1 MPIKS
6 VKLIPGVNVEKT
18 PTLNEAGISQS
29 AFGRFRDGLFQKIG
43 GWAQYFFYNAGI
55 PRALHAW
62 QDLNSLGHLAVG
74 TTSSFGVITSGAV
87 NVLTPQQLTTNPAVN
102 FSTVSGTKLVT
113 VIDASLTG
121 VTTIY
126 DGVYFNT
133 PISVGGLILSGF
145 YSIVV
150 PIASATSYT
159 ITASKN
165 ATATV
170 NNAGAVP
177 TFTTVSGSAV
187 VTVNLTAHGLV
198 NNDTINFPISTTA
211 NGVVIVG
218 SYVATVASDAN
229 TFTITGSAQATANG
243 TVSMNGAAA
252 QLLYTITAG
261 PAAAGAAYG
270 TGVTAP
276 VTFVNGSSNIR
287 SSSATLP
294 ITVGTPCSFTFSL
307 FVTFTNGS
315 ANITNTDPLIPL
327 PTTTNAPVTF
337 LTTSGLPTNFAINT
351 TYYILAGATTS
362 LINVSASPSGAA
374 VVAGSAGSGDSIMSY
389 ITTTGALPTNFAP
402 LTKSVTFT
410 NSSANISGSGLP
422 TTAGALVTF
431 TGAVPIGFDVGNTYY
446 ILSGGSSSTI
456 TVSASVGGTA
466 IVARSAGGSGT
477 MAYNNTFFTLPAGAS
492 SVTFTNSSANITGVV
507 SDLPTTVN
515 TPVTFTGSV
524 PTGFTVGTTYYILTG
539 ASSSTITV
547 SLTVGGAAVVAG
559 GAGSGVMAYSSTS
572 SVATLSNANGGAAV
586 VAGSAGSGTH
596 TLNIGFGSGTYGFGI
611 TPGTQT
617 GTPISA
623 TNWTI
628 DNWGQDVVACPA
640 GGGIYYWNPTGGFT
654 TLVNILTAPV
664 FNEGIFVSMPQQ
676 ILVAYGS
683 TVAQNIGVQQDPLLV
698 AWSDIGDFEAWTPLT
713 TNQAGSY
720 RIPTGSKIVG
730 GIQGPQNGLIW
741 TDLDMWS
748 MNYLG
753 YPLVFGFTKVG
764 ANCGLA
770 GKHAACQLGGNV
782 YWMGQSNFF
791 MFGGSGVQVIPCPI
805 WDYVFQNV
813 DTANIY
819 KTVACA
825 NTSFNEVWWF
835 FPASAGSGE
844 PNRYVKYNTLER
856 TWDYGVLS
864 RTAWIDQSVLGPP
877 IAASPDSYIWQ
888 HETTEDA
895 AGTAIVSSM
904 QTGYFV
910 VNEAHEKTFIDL
922 IWPDFK
928 YGLYGGSQGASIQVT
943 VYGADYPTDTP
954 TAFGPFTM
962 NSTTQYINLRMRA
975 RLVAMKFESSDLGSF
990 WRIGNVRVR
999 YAQDGKV

>member
-43 GWAQYFFYNAGI
+43 GWAQYLFYNAGI

-62 QDLNSLGHLAVG
+62 QDLNSVGHLAVG

-102 FSTVSGTKLVT
+102 FSTSTSQPNPKLVT

-133 PISVGGLILSGF
+133 PVSVGGLILSGF
-145 YSIVV
+145 YSIIA
-150 PIASATSYT
+150 PIVSTTSYT

-170 NNAGAVP
+170 NNGGAVP
-177 TFTTVSGSAV
+177 TFKTTSGSAV
-187 VTVNLTAHGLV
+187 VEVGLIAHGLA
-198 NNDTINFPISTTA
+198 NNDTINFPIATTA
-211 NGVVIVG
+211 NGITIVG
-218 SYVATVASDAN
+218 SYVATVASDADK
-229 TFTITGSAQATANG
+229 FTITGNAQATASS

-261 PAAAGAAYG
+261 PAAAGAGYG
-270 TGVTAP
+270 TGTTYP
-276 VTFVNGSSNIR
+276 VTFTN
-287 SSSATLP
+287 SSANVGGTGLP
-294 ITVGTPCSFTFSL
+294 TSAGIPCSFT
-307 FVTFTNGS
+307 
-315 ANITNTDPLIPL
+315 
-327 PTTTNAPVTF
+327 
-337 LTTSGLPTNFAINT
+337 
-351 TYYILAGATTS
+351 
-362 LINVSASPSGAA
+362 
-374 VVAGSAGSGDSIMSY
+374 
-389 ITTTGALPTNFAP
+389 TTGTLPTNFAP
-402 LTKSVTFT
+402 LTTSVTFT
-410 NSSANISGSGLP
+410 NSSANISGSSLP

-431 TGAVPIGFDVGNTYY
+431 TGALPIGFDVGNTYY

-456 TVSASVGGTA
+456 TVAASVGGAA
-466 IVARSAGGSGT
+466 IVAGSAGGSGT
-477 MAYNNTFFTLPAGAS
+477 MAYNNTFFTLGGTS
-492 SVTFTNSSANITGVV
+492 SI
-507 SDLPTTVN
+507 
-515 TPVTFTGSV
+515 
-524 PTGFTVGTTYYILTG
+524 
-539 ASSSTITV
+539 ITV
-547 SLTVGGAAVVAG
+547 SAA
-559 GAGSGVMAYSSTS
+559 S
-572 SVATLSNANGGAAV
+572 GGAAV

-640 GGGIYYWNPTGGFT
+640 GGGIYYWNPTGGFS

-683 TVAQNIGVQQDPLLV
+683 TVAENIGVQQDPLLV
-698 AWSDIGDFEAWTPLT
+698 AWSDIGDFAAWTPLT

-770 GKHAACQLGGNV
+770 GKHAACQLSGNV

-844 PNRYVKYNTLER
+844 PNRYVKYNTLEK

-895 AGTAIVSSM
+895 AGAPLVSSM

-954 TAFGPFTM
+954 TEFGPFTM

>member
-62 QDLNSLGHLAVG
+62 QDLNSVGHLAVG

-102 FSTVSGTKLVT
+102 FSTVSGTSSVT

-133 PISVGGLILSGF
+133 PVSIGGIVLSGF
-145 YSIVV
+145 YSIIA
-150 PIASATSYT
+150 PIVSATSYT

-170 NNAGAVP
+170 NNGGAVP
-177 TFTTVSGSAV
+177 TFTTVSGSASV
-187 VTVNLTAHGLV
+187 MVNLTAHGLV

-211 NGVVIVG
+211 NGVIIVG
-218 SYVATVASDAN
+218 SYVATVASDPDK
-229 TFTITGSAQATANG
+229 FTISGNTQATSSG
-243 TVSMNGAAA
+243 TVSMNSAAA
-252 QLLYTITAG
+252 QLLYTITLG
-261 PAAAGAAYG
+261 PAAAGAAFG
-270 TGVTAP
+270 TGTTYP
-276 VTFVNGSSNIR
+276 VTFTN
-287 SSSATLP
+287 SSANVGGTGLP
-294 ITVGTPCSFTFSL
+294 TSAGIPCSFT
-307 FVTFTNGS
+307 
-315 ANITNTDPLIPL
+315 
-327 PTTTNAPVTF
+327 
-337 LTTSGLPTNFAINT
+337 
-351 TYYILAGATTS
+351 
-362 LINVSASPSGAA
+362 
-374 VVAGSAGSGDSIMSY
+374 
-389 ITTTGALPTNFAP
+389 TTGTLPTNFAP
-402 LTKSVTFT
+402 LTTSVTFT

-422 TTAGALVTF
+422 TTEGALVTF
-431 TGAVPIGFDVGNTYY
+431 TGALPIGFDVGNTYY
-446 ILSGGSSSTI
+446 ILPGGSSSTI
-456 TVSASVGGTA
+456 TVAASVRGTA
-466 IVARSAGGSGT
+466 IVAGSAGGSGT
-477 MAYNNTFFTLPAGAS
+477 MAYNNTFFTLGGTS
-492 SVTFTNSSANITGVV
+492 SI
-507 SDLPTTVN
+507 
-515 TPVTFTGSV
+515 
-524 PTGFTVGTTYYILTG
+524 
-539 ASSSTITV
+539 ITV
-547 SLTVGGAAVVAG
+547 SAA
-559 GAGSGVMAYSSTS
+559 SWRS
-572 SVATLSNANGGAAV
+572 AAV

-640 GGGIYYWNPTGGFT
+640 GGGIYYWNPTGGFS

-770 GKHAACQLGGNV
+770 GKHAACQLSVNV

-895 AGTAIVSSM
+895 AGSAIVSSM

>member
-1 MPIKS
+1 M
-6 VKLIPGVNVEKT
+6 
-18 PTLNEAGISQS
+18 
-29 AFGRFRDGLFQKIG
+29 
-43 GWAQYFFYNAGI
+43 
-55 PRALHAW
+55 
-62 QDLNSLGHLAVG
+62 
-74 TTSSFGVITSGAV
+74 
-87 NVLTPQQLTTNPAVN
+87 
-102 FSTVSGTKLVT
+102 
-113 VIDASLTG
+113 
-121 VTTIY
+121 
-126 DGVYFNT
+126 
-133 PISVGGLILSGF
+133 
-145 YSIVV
+145 
-150 PIASATSYT
+150 
-159 ITASKN
+159 
-165 ATATV
+165 
-170 NNAGAVP
+170 
-177 TFTTVSGSAV
+177 
-187 VTVNLTAHGLV
+187 
-198 NNDTINFPISTTA
+198 
-211 NGVVIVG
+211 
-218 SYVATVASDAN
+218 
-229 TFTITGSAQATANG
+229 
-243 TVSMNGAAA
+243 
-252 QLLYTITAG
+252 
-261 PAAAGAAYG
+261 
-270 TGVTAP
+270 
-276 VTFVNGSSNIR
+276 
-287 SSSATLP
+287 
-294 ITVGTPCSFTFSL
+294 
-307 FVTFTNGS
+307 
-315 ANITNTDPLIPL
+315 
-327 PTTTNAPVTF
+327 PTTE
-337 LTTSGLPTNFAINT
+337 
-351 TYYILAGATTS
+351 
-362 LINVSASPSGAA
+362 
-374 VVAGSAGSGDSIMSY
+374 
-389 ITTTGALPTNFAP
+389 
-402 LTKSVTFT
+402 
-410 NSSANISGSGLP
+410 
-422 TTAGALVTF
+422 GALVTF
-431 TGAVPIGFDVGNTYY
+431 TGALPIGFDVGNTYY
-446 ILSGGSSSTI
+446 ILPGGSSSTI
-456 TVSASVGGTA
+456 TVAASVRGTA
-466 IVARSAGGSGT
+466 IVAGSAGGSGT
-477 MAYNNTFFTLPAGAS
+477 MAYNNTFFTLGGTS
-492 SVTFTNSSANITGVV
+492 SI
-507 SDLPTTVN
+507 
-515 TPVTFTGSV
+515 
-524 PTGFTVGTTYYILTG
+524 
-539 ASSSTITV
+539 ITV
-547 SLTVGGAAVVAG
+547 SAA
-559 GAGSGVMAYSSTS
+559 SWRS
-572 SVATLSNANGGAAV
+572 AAV

-640 GGGIYYWNPTGGFT
+640 GGGIYYWNPTGGFS
-654 TLVNILTAPV
+654 TLVNILTAPA

-770 GKHAACQLGGNV
+770 GKHAACQLSGNV

-895 AGTAIVSSM
+895 AGSAIVSSM

-975 RLVAMKFESSDLGSF
+975 RLVAIKFESSDLGSF

>member
-18 PTLNEAGISQS
+18 PALNEAGISQS

-62 QDLNSLGHLAVG
+62 QDLNSVGHLAVG
-74 TTSSFGVITSGAV
+74 TTSNFGVITSGAV
-87 NVLTPQQLTTNPAVN
+87 NVLTPQQVTTNPAVN

-133 PISVGGLILSGF
+133 PVSVGGLILSGF

-170 NNAGAVP
+170 NNGGAVP
-177 TFTTVSGSAV
+177 TFTTVSGSAS
-187 VTVNLTAHGLV
+187 VTVNLTAHGLA

-229 TFTITGSAQATANG
+229 TFTISGNTQATSSG

-270 TGVTAP
+270 TGTTYP
-276 VTFVNGSSNIR
+276 VTFTN
-287 SSSATLP
+287 SSANVGGTGLP
-294 ITVGTPCSFTFSL
+294 TASGTPCSF
-307 FVTFTNGS
+307 
-315 ANITNTDPLIPL
+315 
-327 PTTTNAPVTF
+327 
-337 LTTSGLPTNFAINT
+337 
-351 TYYILAGATTS
+351 
-362 LINVSASPSGAA
+362 
-374 VVAGSAGSGDSIMSY
+374 
-389 ITTTGALPTNFAP
+389 TTTGALPTNFAP

-466 IVARSAGGSGT
+466 IVAGSAGGSGT
-477 MAYNNTFFTLPAGAS
+477 MAYNNTFFTLGGTS
-492 SVTFTNSSANITGVV
+492 SI
-507 SDLPTTVN
+507 
-515 TPVTFTGSV
+515 
-524 PTGFTVGTTYYILTG
+524 
-539 ASSSTITV
+539 ITV
-547 SLTVGGAAVVAG
+547 SAA
-559 GAGSGVMAYSSTS
+559 S
-572 SVATLSNANGGAAV
+572 GGAAV

-596 TLNIGFGSGTYGFGI
+596 TLNIGFGSGIYGFGI

-654 TLVNILTAPV
+654 TLINILTAPV

-844 PNRYVKYNTLER
+844 PNRYVKYNTLEH

-864 RTAWIDQSVLGPP
+864 RTAWIDQSVLGSP

-895 AGTAIVSSM
+895 AGSPIVSSM

>member
-29 AFGRFRDGLFQKIG
+29 SFGRFRDGLFQKIG

-62 QDLNSLGHLAVG
+62 QDLNSVGHLAVG

-102 FSTVSGTKLVT
+102 FSTSTSQPNPKLVT

-133 PISVGGLILSGF
+133 PVSVGGLILSGF
-145 YSIVV
+145 YSIIA
-150 PIASATSYT
+150 PIVSATSYT
-159 ITASKN
+159 IAAAKN
-165 ATATV
+165 ATSTV
-170 NNAGAVP
+170 NNGGAVP
-177 TFTTVSGSAV
+177 TFKTTSGSAV
-187 VTVNLTAHGLV
+187 VEVGLTAHGLA
-198 NNDTINFPISTTA
+198 NNDTINFPIATTA
-211 NGVVIVG
+211 NGITIVG
-218 SYVATVASDAN
+218 SYVATVASDADK
-229 TFTITGSAQATANG
+229 FTITGNAQATASS

-270 TGVTAP
+270 TGVTYP
-276 VTFVNGSSNIR
+276 VTFTN
-287 SSSATLP
+287 SSANVGGTGLP
-294 ITVGTPCSFTFSL
+294 TSSGTPCSF
-307 FVTFTNGS
+307 
-315 ANITNTDPLIPL
+315 
-327 PTTTNAPVTF
+327 
-337 LTTSGLPTNFAINT
+337 
-351 TYYILAGATTS
+351 
-362 LINVSASPSGAA
+362 
-374 VVAGSAGSGDSIMSY
+374 
-389 ITTTGALPTNFAP
+389 TTTGALPTNFAP
-402 LTKSVTFT
+402 LTNSVTFT

-456 TVSASVGGTA
+456 TVAASVGGTA
-466 IVARSAGGSGT
+466 IVAGSAGGSGT
-477 MAYNNTFFTLPAGAS
+477 MAYNNTFFTLGGTS
-492 SVTFTNSSANITGVV
+492 SI
-507 SDLPTTVN
+507 
-515 TPVTFTGSV
+515 
-524 PTGFTVGTTYYILTG
+524 
-539 ASSSTITV
+539 ITV
-547 SLTVGGAAVVAG
+547 SAA
-559 GAGSGVMAYSSTS
+559 S
-572 SVATLSNANGGAAV
+572 GGAAV

-617 GTPISA
+617 A

-640 GGGIYYWNPTGGFT
+640 GGGIYYWNPTGGFS
-654 TLVNILTAPV
+654 TLVNILTAPA

-770 GKHAACQLGGNV
+770 GKHAACQLSGNV

-895 AGTAIVSSM
+895 AGSAIVSSM

>member
-29 AFGRFRDGLFQKIG
+29 AFGRFRDDLFQKIG

-62 QDLNSLGHLAVG
+62 QDLNSVGHLAVG
-74 TTSSFGVITSGAV
+74 TTSNFGVITSGAV

-102 FSTVSGTKLVT
+102 FSTVSGTSAVT

-133 PISVGGLILSGF
+133 PVSVGGLILSGF
-145 YSIVV
+145 YSIIA
-150 PIASATSYT
+150 PIVSATSYT
-159 ITASKN
+159 ITAAKN
-165 ATATV
+165 ATSTV
-170 NNAGAVP
+170 NNGGAVP
-177 TFTTVSGSAV
+177 TFTTVSGSAS

-218 SYVATVASDAN
+218 SYVATVASDPDK
-229 TFTITGSAQATANG
+229 FTISGNTQATSSG

-270 TGVTAP
+270 TGTTYP
-276 VTFVNGSSNIR
+276 VTFTN
-287 SSSATLP
+287 SSANVGGTGLP
-294 ITVGTPCSFTFSL
+294 TSSGTPCSF
-307 FVTFTNGS
+307 
-315 ANITNTDPLIPL
+315 
-327 PTTTNAPVTF
+327 
-337 LTTSGLPTNFAINT
+337 
-351 TYYILAGATTS
+351 
-362 LINVSASPSGAA
+362 
-374 VVAGSAGSGDSIMSY
+374 
-389 ITTTGALPTNFAP
+389 TTTGALPTNFAP
-402 LTKSVTFT
+402 LTNSVTFT

-456 TVSASVGGTA
+456 TVAASVGGTA
-466 IVARSAGGSGT
+466 IVAGSAGGSGT
-477 MAYNNTFFTLPAGAS
+477 MAYNNTFFTLGGTS
-492 SVTFTNSSANITGVV
+492 SI
-507 SDLPTTVN
+507 
-515 TPVTFTGSV
+515 
-524 PTGFTVGTTYYILTG
+524 
-539 ASSSTITV
+539 ITV
-547 SLTVGGAAVVAG
+547 SAA
-559 GAGSGVMAYSSTS
+559 S
-572 SVATLSNANGGAAV
+572 GGAAV
-586 VAGSAGSGTH
+586 VAGSAGSGSH

-654 TLVNILTAPV
+654 TLVNILTAPA

-770 GKHAACQLGGNV
+770 GKHAACQLSGNV

-895 AGTAIVSSM
+895 AGSAIVSSM

>member
-18 PTLNEAGISQS
+18 PALNEAGISQS

-87 NVLTPQQLTTNPAVN
+87 NVLTPQQVTTNPAVN

-133 PISVGGLILSGF
+133 PVSVGGLILSGF
-145 YSIVV
+145 YSIIA
-150 PIASATSYT
+150 PIVSTTSYT

-165 ATATV
+165 ATSTV
-170 NNAGAVP
+170 NNVGAVP
-177 TFTTVSGSAV
+177 TFTTVSGEAS
-187 VTVNLTAHGLV
+187 VTVNLTAHGLA

-218 SYVATVASDAN
+218 SYVATVASDPDK
-229 TFTITGSAQATANG
+229 FTISGNTQATSSG
-243 TVSMNGAAA
+243 TVAMNSAAA
-252 QLLYTITAG
+252 QLLYTITLG
-261 PAAAGAAYG
+261 PAAAGASFG
-270 TGVTAP
+270 TGTTYP
-276 VTFVNGSSNIR
+276 VTFTN
-287 SSSATLP
+287 SSANVGGTGLP
-294 ITVGTPCSFTFSL
+294 TSVGTPCSFTTTGALPTNFEPLTAS
-307 FVTFTNGS
+307 VTFTNGS
-315 ANITNTDPLIPL
+315 ANI
-327 PTTTNAPVTF
+327 
-337 LTTSGLPTNFAINT
+337 
-351 TYYILAGATTS
+351 
-362 LINVSASPSGAA
+362 
-374 VVAGSAGSGDSIMSY
+374 
-389 ITTTGALPTNFAP
+389 
-402 LTKSVTFT
+402 
-410 NSSANISGSGLP
+410 SGSSLP
-422 TTAGALVTF
+422 TTAGAIVTF
-431 TGAVPIGFDVGNTYY
+431 TGALPIGFNVGNTYY
-446 ILSGGSSSTI
+446 ILSGGSSSII

-466 IVARSAGGSGT
+466 IVAGSAGGSGT
-477 MAYNNTFFTLPAGAS
+477 MAYNNTFFTLGGTS
-492 SVTFTNSSANITGVV
+492 SI
-507 SDLPTTVN
+507 
-515 TPVTFTGSV
+515 
-524 PTGFTVGTTYYILTG
+524 
-539 ASSSTITV
+539 ITV
-547 SLTVGGAAVVAG
+547 SAA
-559 GAGSGVMAYSSTS
+559 S
-572 SVATLSNANGGAAV
+572 GGAAV

-596 TLNIGFGSGTYGFGI
+596 TLEIGFGSGSYGFGI
-611 TPGTQT
+611 TPGTQY

-640 GGGIYYWNPTGGFT
+640 GGGIYYWNPTGGFS
-654 TLVNILTAPV
+654 TLVNILTAPA

-770 GKHAACQLGGNV
+770 GKHAACQLSGNV

-895 AGTAIVSSM
+895 AGSAIVSSM

-928 YGLYGGSQGASIQVT
+928 YGLYGGSQGASIQVM

>member
-62 QDLNSLGHLAVG
+62 QDLNSVGHLAVG

-145 YSIVV
+145 YSIIA

-159 ITASKN
+159 ITAAKN

-170 NNAGAVP
+170 NNGGAVP

-198 NNDTINFPISTTA
+198 NNDTINFPISTSA
-211 NGVVIVG
+211 NGITIVG
-218 SYVATVASDAN
+218 SYVATVASDADK
-229 TFTITGSAQATANG
+229 FTITGNAQATASS
-243 TVSMNGAAA
+243 TVSMDGAAA
-252 QLLYTITAG
+252 QLLYTITLG

-270 TGVTAP
+270 TGTTYP
-276 VTFVNGSSNIR
+276 VTFTN
-287 SSSATLP
+287 SSANVGGTGLP
-294 ITVGTPCSFTFSL
+294 TSSGTPCSFT
-307 FVTFTNGS
+307 
-315 ANITNTDPLIPL
+315 
-327 PTTTNAPVTF
+327 
-337 LTTSGLPTNFAINT
+337 
-351 TYYILAGATTS
+351 
-362 LINVSASPSGAA
+362 
-374 VVAGSAGSGDSIMSY
+374 
-389 ITTTGALPTNFAP
+389 TTGTLPTNFAP

-456 TVSASVGGTA
+456 TVAASVGGTA
-466 IVARSAGGSGT
+466 IVAGSAGGSGT
-477 MAYNNTFFTLPAGAS
+477 MAYNNTFFTLGGTS
-492 SVTFTNSSANITGVV
+492 SI
-507 SDLPTTVN
+507 
-515 TPVTFTGSV
+515 
-524 PTGFTVGTTYYILTG
+524 
-539 ASSSTITV
+539 ITV
-547 SLTVGGAAVVAG
+547 SAASGGAAI
-559 GAGSGVMAYSSTS
+559 
-572 SVATLSNANGGAAV
+572 

-640 GGGIYYWNPTGGFT
+640 GGGIYYWNPTGGFS

-770 GKHAACQLGGNV
+770 GKHAACQLSGNV

-856 TWDYGVLS
+856 TWDYGSLS

-877 IAASPDSYIWQ
+877 IAASPDSYIWK

-895 AGTAIVSSM
+895 AGSAIVSSM

>member
-43 GWAQYFFYNAGI
+43 GWAQYFFYNSGI

-62 QDLNSLGHLAVG
+62 QDLNLVGHLAVG

-87 NVLTPQQLTTNPAVN
+87 NVLTPQQVTTNPAVN
-102 FSTVSGTKLVT
+102 FSTVNGTKAVT
-113 VIDASLTG
+113 IIDASLTG

-133 PISVGGLILSGF
+133 PVSVGGLILSGF
-145 YSIVV
+145 YSIVA
-150 PIASATSYT
+150 PIVSTASYT
-159 ITASKN
+159 ITAAKN

-170 NNAGAVP
+170 NNGGAVP

-187 VTVNLTAHGLV
+187 VEVGLIAHGLA
-198 NNDTINFPISTTA
+198 NNDTINFPITTTA
-211 NGVVIVG
+211 NGITIVG
-218 SYVATVASDAN
+218 SYVATVASDPDK
-229 TFTITGSAQATANG
+229 FTITGNAQATANS

-270 TGVTAP
+270 TGTP
-276 VTFVNGSSNIR
+276 YTVTFTN
-287 SSSATLP
+287 SSANVGGTGLP
-294 ITVGTPCSFTFSL
+294 TSVGTPCSFT
-307 FVTFTNGS
+307 
-315 ANITNTDPLIPL
+315 
-327 PTTTNAPVTF
+327 TTGT
-337 LTTSGLPTNFAINT
+337 LPTNF
-351 TYYILAGATTS
+351 G
-362 LINVSASPSGAA
+362 
-374 VVAGSAGSGDSIMSY
+374 
-389 ITTTGALPTNFAP
+389 P
-402 LTKSVTFT
+402 LTTSVTFT
-410 NSSANISGSGLP
+410 NSSADISGSGLP

-431 TGAVPIGFDVGNTYY
+431 TGALPIGFDVGNTYY
-446 ILSGGSSSTI
+446 ILSGGSSTTI
-456 TVSASVGGTA
+456 TVAASVGGTA
-466 IVARSAGGSGT
+466 IVAGSAGGSGT
-477 MAYNNTFFTLPAGAS
+477 MAYNNTFFTLGGTS
-492 SVTFTNSSANITGVV
+492 SI
-507 SDLPTTVN
+507 
-515 TPVTFTGSV
+515 
-524 PTGFTVGTTYYILTG
+524 
-539 ASSSTITV
+539 ITV
-547 SLTVGGAAVVAG
+547 SAA
-559 GAGSGVMAYSSTS
+559 S
-572 SVATLSNANGGAAV
+572 GGAAV

-596 TLNIGFGSGTYGFGI
+596 TLGIGFGSGSYGFGI
-611 TPGTQT
+611 TPVTLT
-617 GTPISA
+617 GTPIST

-640 GGGIYYWNPTGGFT
+640 GGGIYYWNPTGGFS
-654 TLVNILTAPV
+654 TLVNILTAPA

-730 GIQGPQNGLIW
+730 GIQGPQNGMIW

-770 GKHAACQLGGNV
+770 GKHAACQLSGNV

-835 FPASAGSGE
+835 FPASAGAGE
-844 PNRYVKYNTLER
+844 PNKYVKYNTLER

-895 AGTAIVSSM
+895 AGAPLVSSM

-943 VYGADYPTDTP
+943 VYGADYPNDTP

>member
-62 QDLNSLGHLAVG
+62 QDLNSVGHLAVG

-145 YSIVV
+145 YSIIA

-159 ITASKN
+159 ITAAKN

-170 NNAGAVP
+170 NNGGAVP
-177 TFTTVSGSAV
+177 TFKTTSGSAV
-187 VTVNLTAHGLV
+187 VEVGLIAHGLA
-198 NNDTINFPISTTA
+198 NNDTINFPIATTA
-211 NGVVIVG
+211 NGITIVG
-218 SYVATVASDAN
+218 SYVATVASDADK
-229 TFTITGSAQATANG
+229 FTITGNAQATASS

-252 QLLYTITAG
+252 QLLYMITAG

-270 TGVTAP
+270 TGTTYP
-276 VTFVNGSSNIR
+276 VTFTN
-287 SSSATLP
+287 SSANVGGTGLP
-294 ITVGTPCSFTFSL
+294 TSSGTPCSF
-307 FVTFTNGS
+307 
-315 ANITNTDPLIPL
+315 
-327 PTTTNAPVTF
+327 
-337 LTTSGLPTNFAINT
+337 
-351 TYYILAGATTS
+351 
-362 LINVSASPSGAA
+362 
-374 VVAGSAGSGDSIMSY
+374 
-389 ITTTGALPTNFAP
+389 TTTGALPTNFAP

-456 TVSASVGGTA
+456 TVAASVGGTA
-466 IVARSAGGSGT
+466 IVAGSAGGSGT
-477 MAYNNTFFTLPAGAS
+477 MAYNNTFFTLGGTS
-492 SVTFTNSSANITGVV
+492 SI
-507 SDLPTTVN
+507 
-515 TPVTFTGSV
+515 
-524 PTGFTVGTTYYILTG
+524 
-539 ASSSTITV
+539 ITV
-547 SLTVGGAAVVAG
+547 SAASGGAAI
-559 GAGSGVMAYSSTS
+559 
-572 SVATLSNANGGAAV
+572 

-640 GGGIYYWNPTGGFT
+640 GGGIYYWNPTGGFS
-654 TLVNILTAPV
+654 TLVNILTAPA

-791 MFGGSGVQVIPCPI
+791 MFAGSGVQVIPCPI

-813 DTANIY
+813 DTANVY

-835 FPASAGSGE
+835 FPASSGSGE

-888 HETTEDA
+888 HETTQDA
-895 AGTAIVSSM
+895 AGSAIVSSM

>member
-29 AFGRFRDGLFQKIG
+29 SFGRFRDGLFQKIG

-62 QDLNSLGHLAVG
+62 QDLNSVGHLAVG

-102 FSTVSGTKLVT
+102 FSTSTSQPNPKLVT

-133 PISVGGLILSGF
+133 PVSVGGLILSGF
-145 YSIVV
+145 YSIIA
-150 PIASATSYT
+150 PIVSTTSYT

-170 NNAGAVP
+170 NNGGAVP
-177 TFTTVSGSAV
+177 TFKTTSGSAV
-187 VTVNLTAHGLV
+187 VEVGLIAHGLA
-198 NNDTINFPISTTA
+198 NNDTINFPIATTA
-211 NGVVIVG
+211 NGITIVG
-218 SYVATVASDAN
+218 SYVATVASDADK
-229 TFTITGSAQATANG
+229 FTITGNAQATASS

-261 PAAAGAAYG
+261 PAAAGAGYG
-270 TGVTAP
+270 TGTTYP
-276 VTFVNGSSNIR
+276 VTFTN
-287 SSSATLP
+287 SSANVGGTGLP
-294 ITVGTPCSFTFSL
+294 TSAGIPCSFT
-307 FVTFTNGS
+307 
-315 ANITNTDPLIPL
+315 
-327 PTTTNAPVTF
+327 
-337 LTTSGLPTNFAINT
+337 
-351 TYYILAGATTS
+351 
-362 LINVSASPSGAA
+362 
-374 VVAGSAGSGDSIMSY
+374 
-389 ITTTGALPTNFAP
+389 TTGTLPTNFAP
-402 LTKSVTFT
+402 LTTSVTFT
-410 NSSANISGSGLP
+410 NSSANISGSSLP

-431 TGAVPIGFDVGNTYY
+431 TGALPIGFDVGNTYY

-456 TVSASVGGTA
+456 TVAASVGGAA
-466 IVARSAGGSGT
+466 IVAGSAGGSGT
-477 MAYNNTFFTLPAGAS
+477 MAYNNTFFTLGGTS
-492 SVTFTNSSANITGVV
+492 SI
-507 SDLPTTVN
+507 
-515 TPVTFTGSV
+515 
-524 PTGFTVGTTYYILTG
+524 
-539 ASSSTITV
+539 ITV
-547 SLTVGGAAVVAG
+547 SAA
-559 GAGSGVMAYSSTS
+559 S
-572 SVATLSNANGGAAV
+572 GGAAV

-640 GGGIYYWNPTGGFT
+640 GGGIYYWNPTGGFS

-683 TVAQNIGVQQDPLLV
+683 TVAENIGVQQDPLLV
-698 AWSDIGDFEAWTPLT
+698 AWSDIGDFAAWTPLT

-770 GKHAACQLGGNV
+770 GKHAACQLSGNV

-895 AGTAIVSSM
+895 AGLAIVSSM

>member
-29 AFGRFRDGLFQKIG
+29 AFGRFRDDLFQKIG

-62 QDLNSLGHLAVG
+62 QDLNSVGHLAVG

-87 NVLTPQQLTTNPAVN
+87 NVLTPQQVTTNPAVN
-102 FSTVSGTKLVT
+102 FSTSTSQPNPKLVT
-113 VIDASLTG
+113 IIDASLTG

-133 PISVGGLILSGF
+133 PVSVGGLILSGF
-145 YSIVV
+145 YSIIA
-150 PIASATSYT
+150 PIVSATSYT
-159 ITASKN
+159 IAAAKN
-165 ATATV
+165 ATSTV
-170 NNAGAVP
+170 NNGGAVP
-177 TFTTVSGSAV
+177 TFKTTSGSAV
-187 VTVNLTAHGLV
+187 VEVGLTAHGLA
-198 NNDTINFPISTTA
+198 NNDTINFPIATTA
-211 NGVVIVG
+211 NGITIVG
-218 SYVATVASDAN
+218 SYVATVASDADK
-229 TFTITGSAQATANG
+229 FTITGNAQATASS

-270 TGVTAP
+270 TGTTVP
-276 VTFVNGSSNIR
+276 VTFVNGSSNIK

-294 ITVGTPCSFTFSL
+294 ITGGTPCSFT
-307 FVTFTNGS
+307 T
-315 ANITNTDPLIPL
+315 TNT
-327 PTTTNAPVTF
+327 
-337 LTTSGLPTNFAINT
+337 
-351 TYYILAGATTS
+351 
-362 LINVSASPSGAA
+362 
-374 VVAGSAGSGDSIMSY
+374 
-389 ITTTGALPTNFAP
+389 LPTNFAP

-410 NSSANISGSGLP
+410 NSSANIDGASLP

-431 TGAVPIGFDVGNTYY
+431 TGALPIGFDVGNTYY
-446 ILSGGSSSTI
+446 ILPGGSSSTI
-456 TVSASVGGTA
+456 TVAASVGGTA
-466 IVARSAGGSGT
+466 IVAGSAGGSGT
-477 MAYNNTFFTLPAGAS
+477 MAYNNTFFTLPTGVS

-572 SVATLSNANGGAAV
+572 SIATLSNANGGAAI

-640 GGGIYYWNPTGGFT
+640 GGGIYYWNPTGGFS
-654 TLVNILTAPV
+654 TLVNILTAPA

-770 GKHAACQLGGNV
+770 GKHAACQLSGNV

-895 AGTAIVSSM
+895 AGSAIVSSM

>member
-18 PTLNEAGISQS
+18 PALNEAGISES

-43 GWAQYFFYNAGI
+43 GWAQYFFYNSGI

-62 QDLNSLGHLAVG
+62 QDLNLVGHLAVG

-87 NVLTPQQLTTNPAVN
+87 NVLTPQQVTTNPAVN
-102 FSTVSGTKLVT
+102 FSTSTSQPNPKLVT

-133 PISVGGLILSGF
+133 PVSVGGLILSGF
-145 YSIVV
+145 YSIVA
-150 PIASATSYT
+150 PIVSTTSYT
-159 ITASKN
+159 ITAAKN

-170 NNAGAVP
+170 NNGGAVP

-187 VTVNLTAHGLV
+187 VEVGLIAHGLA
-198 NNDTINFPISTTA
+198 NNDTINFPIATTA
-211 NGVVIVG
+211 NGITIVG
-218 SYVATVASDAN
+218 SYVATVASDPDK
-229 TFTITGSAQATANG
+229 FTITGNAQATASS

-270 TGVTAP
+270 TGTTYT
-276 VTFVNGSSNIR
+276 VTFTN
-287 SSSATLP
+287 SSANVGGTGLP
-294 ITVGTPCSFTFSL
+294 TSVGTPCSFT
-307 FVTFTNGS
+307 
-315 ANITNTDPLIPL
+315 
-327 PTTTNAPVTF
+327 TTGT
-337 LTTSGLPTNFAINT
+337 LPTNF
-351 TYYILAGATTS
+351 G
-362 LINVSASPSGAA
+362 
-374 VVAGSAGSGDSIMSY
+374 
-389 ITTTGALPTNFAP
+389 P
-402 LTKSVTFT
+402 LTTSVTFT

-431 TGAVPIGFDVGNTYY
+431 TGALPIGFDVGNTYY
-446 ILSGGSSSTI
+446 ILSGGSSSII
-456 TVSASVGGTA
+456 TVAASVGGTA
-466 IVARSAGGSGT
+466 IVASSAGGSGT
-477 MAYNNTFFTLPAGAS
+477 MAYNNTFFTLGGTS
-492 SVTFTNSSANITGVV
+492 SI
-507 SDLPTTVN
+507 
-515 TPVTFTGSV
+515 
-524 PTGFTVGTTYYILTG
+524 
-539 ASSSTITV
+539 ITV
-547 SLTVGGAAVVAG
+547 SAA
-559 GAGSGVMAYSSTS
+559 S
-572 SVATLSNANGGAAV
+572 GGAAV

-596 TLNIGFGSGTYGFGI
+596 TLGIGFGSGSYGFGI
-611 TPGTQT
+611 TPVTLT
-617 GTPISA
+617 GTPIST

-640 GGGIYYWNPTGGFT
+640 GGGIYYWNPTGGFS
-654 TLVNILTAPV
+654 TLVNILTAPA

-683 TVAQNIGVQQDPLLV
+683 TVAQNIGVQQDPLLL

-730 GIQGPQNGLIW
+730 AIQGPQNGLIW

-764 ANCGLA
+764 ANCGLS
-770 GKHAACQLGGNV
+770 GKHAACQLSGNV

-844 PNRYVKYNTLER
+844 PNKYVKYNTLER

-877 IAASPDSYIWQ
+877 IAASPDSYIWK

-895 AGTAIVSSM
+895 AGAPLVSSM

-954 TAFGPFTM
+954 TPFGPFTM

>member
-29 AFGRFRDGLFQKIG
+29 SFGRFRDGLFQKIG

-62 QDLNSLGHLAVG
+62 QDLNSVGHLAVG

-87 NVLTPQQLTTNPAVN
+87 NVLTPQQVTTNPAVN

-145 YSIVV
+145 YSIIE
-150 PIASATSYT
+150 PITSATSYT
-159 ITASKN
+159 IMAAKN
-165 ATATV
+165 ATSTV
-170 NNAGAVP
+170 NNGGAVP

-198 NNDTINFPISTTA
+198 NNDTINFPISTYVGGGTTA
-211 NGVVIVG
+211 TVTFTNGSPTITGTGIPSVAGSPITFTTSGSLPTNFSTGTTYFILSGATTDISGITSVTVSSIIGGTAIIAGSAGSGTQTMVYGYITIVG
-218 SYVATVASDAN
+218 SYVATVASDLDK
-229 TFTITGSAQATANG
+229 FTITSNAKATASG

-252 QLLYTITAG
+252 QLLYTITLG
-261 PAAAGAAYG
+261 PAAAGAGYG
-270 TGVTAP
+270 TGTTYP
-276 VTFVNGSSNIR
+276 VTFTN
-287 SSSATLP
+287 SSANVGGTGLP
-294 ITVGTPCSFTFSL
+294 TSSGTPCSF
-307 FVTFTNGS
+307 
-315 ANITNTDPLIPL
+315 
-327 PTTTNAPVTF
+327 
-337 LTTSGLPTNFAINT
+337 
-351 TYYILAGATTS
+351 
-362 LINVSASPSGAA
+362 
-374 VVAGSAGSGDSIMSY
+374 
-389 ITTTGALPTNFAP
+389 TTTGALPTNFAP
-402 LTKSVTFT
+402 LTASVTFT
-410 NSSANISGSGLP
+410 NGSANISGSGLP

-431 TGAVPIGFDVGNTYY
+431 SGALPIGFDVGNTYY

-456 TVSASVGGTA
+456 TVAASVGGTA
-466 IVARSAGGSGT
+466 IVAGSAGGSGT
-477 MAYNNTFFTLPAGAS
+477 MAYNNTFFTLGGTS
-492 SVTFTNSSANITGVV
+492 SI
-507 SDLPTTVN
+507 
-515 TPVTFTGSV
+515 
-524 PTGFTVGTTYYILTG
+524 
-539 ASSSTITV
+539 ITV
-547 SLTVGGAAVVAG
+547 SAASGGAAI
-559 GAGSGVMAYSSTS
+559 
-572 SVATLSNANGGAAV
+572 

-640 GGGIYYWNPTGGFT
+640 GGGIYYWNPTGGFS
-654 TLVNILTAPV
+654 TLVNILTAPA

-770 GKHAACQLGGNV
+770 GKHAACQLSGNV

-895 AGTAIVSSM
+895 AGSAIISSM

>member
-18 PTLNEAGISQS
+18 QTLNEAGISQS

-43 GWAQYFFYNAGI
+43 GWAQYFFYNSGI

-62 QDLNSLGHLAVG
+62 QDLNLVGHLAVG

-87 NVLTPQQLTTNPAVN
+87 NVLTPQQVTTNPAVN
-102 FSTVSGTKLVT
+102 FSTSTSQPNPKLVT

-133 PISVGGLILSGF
+133 PVSVGGLILSGF
-145 YSIVV
+145 YSIVA
-150 PIASATSYT
+150 PIVSTTSYT
-159 ITASKN
+159 ITAAKN

-170 NNAGAVP
+170 NNGGAVP

-187 VTVNLTAHGLV
+187 VEVGLIAHGLA
-198 NNDTINFPISTTA
+198 NNDTINFPIATTA
-211 NGVVIVG
+211 NGITIVG
-218 SYVATVASDAN
+218 SYVATVASDPDK
-229 TFTITGSAQATANG
+229 FTITGNAQATASS

-270 TGVTAP
+270 TGTTYT
-276 VTFVNGSSNIR
+276 VTFTN
-287 SSSATLP
+287 SSANVGGTGLP
-294 ITVGTPCSFTFSL
+294 TSVGTPCSFT
-307 FVTFTNGS
+307 
-315 ANITNTDPLIPL
+315 
-327 PTTTNAPVTF
+327 TTGT
-337 LTTSGLPTNFAINT
+337 LPTNF
-351 TYYILAGATTS
+351 G
-362 LINVSASPSGAA
+362 
-374 VVAGSAGSGDSIMSY
+374 
-389 ITTTGALPTNFAP
+389 P
-402 LTKSVTFT
+402 LTTSVTFT

-431 TGAVPIGFDVGNTYY
+431 TGALPIGFDVGNTYY
-446 ILSGGSSSTI
+446 ILSGGSSSII
-456 TVSASVGGTA
+456 TVAASVGGTA
-466 IVARSAGGSGT
+466 IVASSAGGSGT
-477 MAYNNTFFTLPAGAS
+477 MAYNNTFFTLGGTS
-492 SVTFTNSSANITGVV
+492 SI
-507 SDLPTTVN
+507 
-515 TPVTFTGSV
+515 
-524 PTGFTVGTTYYILTG
+524 
-539 ASSSTITV
+539 ITV
-547 SLTVGGAAVVAG
+547 SAA
-559 GAGSGVMAYSSTS
+559 S
-572 SVATLSNANGGAAV
+572 GGAAV

-596 TLNIGFGSGTYGFGI
+596 TLGIGFGSGSYGFGI
-611 TPGTQT
+611 TPVTLT
-617 GTPISA
+617 GTPIST

-640 GGGIYYWNPTGGFT
+640 GGGIYYWNPTGGFS
-654 TLVNILTAPV
+654 TLVNILTAPA

-683 TVAQNIGVQQDPLLV
+683 TVAQNIGVQQDPLLL

-730 GIQGPQNGLIW
+730 AIQGPQNGLIW

-764 ANCGLA
+764 ANCGLS
-770 GKHAACQLGGNV
+770 GKHAACQLSGNV

-844 PNRYVKYNTLER
+844 PNKYVKYNTLER

-877 IAASPDSYIWQ
+877 IAASPDSYIWK

-895 AGTAIVSSM
+895 AGAPLVSSM

-954 TAFGPFTM
+954 TPFGPFTM

>member
-62 QDLNSLGHLAVG
+62 QDLNSVGHLAVG

-113 VIDASLTG
+113 IIDASLTG

-145 YSIVV
+145 YSIIA
-150 PIASATSYT
+150 PIVSATSYT

-170 NNAGAVP
+170 NNGGAVP

-198 NNDTINFPISTTA
+198 NNDTINFPISTSA
-211 NGVVIVG
+211 NGITIVG
-218 SYVATVASDAN
+218 SYVATVASDADK
-229 TFTITGSAQATANG
+229 FTITGNAQATARS

-261 PAAAGAAYG
+261 PAAAGAGYG
-270 TGVTAP
+270 TGTTVP

-294 ITVGTPCSFTFSL
+294 ITGGTPCSFT
-307 FVTFTNGS
+307 
-315 ANITNTDPLIPL
+315 
-327 PTTTNAPVTF
+327 
-337 LTTSGLPTNFAINT
+337 
-351 TYYILAGATTS
+351 
-362 LINVSASPSGAA
+362 
-374 VVAGSAGSGDSIMSY
+374 
-389 ITTTGALPTNFAP
+389 TTGTLPTNFAP
-402 LTKSVTFT
+402 LTTSVTFT
-410 NSSANISGSGLP
+410 NSSANISGSSLP

-431 TGAVPIGFDVGNTYY
+431 TGALPIGFDVGNTYY
-446 ILSGGSSSTI
+446 ILPGGSSSTI
-456 TVSASVGGTA
+456 TVAASVGGTA
-466 IVARSAGGSGT
+466 IVAGSAGGSGT
-477 MAYNNTFFTLPAGAS
+477 MAYNNTFFTLPTGVS

-572 SVATLSNANGGAAV
+572 SIATLSNASGGAAV

-596 TLNIGFGSGTYGFGI
+596 TLGIGFGSGTYGFGI
-611 TPGTQT
+611 TAGTQT

-640 GGGIYYWNPTGGFT
+640 GGGIYYWNPTGGFS

-770 GKHAACQLGGNV
+770 GKHAACQLSGNV

-895 AGTAIVSSM
+895 AGSAIVSSM

>member
-62 QDLNSLGHLAVG
+62 QDLNSVGHLAVG

-102 FSTVSGTKLVT
+102 FSTVSGTSSVT

-133 PISVGGLILSGF
+133 PVSIGGIVLSGF
-145 YSIVV
+145 YSIIA
-150 PIASATSYT
+150 PIVSATSYT

-170 NNAGAVP
+170 NNGGAVP
-177 TFTTVSGSAV
+177 TFTTVSGSASV
-187 VTVNLTAHGLV
+187 MVNLTAHGLV

-211 NGVVIVG
+211 NGVIIVG
-218 SYVATVASDAN
+218 SYVATVASDPDK
-229 TFTITGSAQATANG
+229 FTISGNTQATSSG
-243 TVSMNGAAA
+243 TVSMNSAAA
-252 QLLYTITAG
+252 QLLYTITLG
-261 PAAAGAAYG
+261 PAAAGAAFG
-270 TGVTAP
+270 TGTTYP
-276 VTFVNGSSNIR
+276 VTFTN
-287 SSSATLP
+287 SSANVGGTGLP
-294 ITVGTPCSFTFSL
+294 TSAGIPCSFT
-307 FVTFTNGS
+307 
-315 ANITNTDPLIPL
+315 
-327 PTTTNAPVTF
+327 
-337 LTTSGLPTNFAINT
+337 
-351 TYYILAGATTS
+351 
-362 LINVSASPSGAA
+362 
-374 VVAGSAGSGDSIMSY
+374 
-389 ITTTGALPTNFAP
+389 TTGTLPTNFAP
-402 LTKSVTFT
+402 LTTSVTFT

-422 TTAGALVTF
+422 TTEGALVTF
-431 TGAVPIGFDVGNTYY
+431 TGALPIGFDVGNTYY
-446 ILSGGSSSTI
+446 ILPGGSSSTI
-456 TVSASVGGTA
+456 TVAASVRGTA
-466 IVARSAGGSGT
+466 IVAGSAGGSGT
-477 MAYNNTFFTLPAGAS
+477 MAYNNTFFTLGGTS
-492 SVTFTNSSANITGVV
+492 SI
-507 SDLPTTVN
+507 
-515 TPVTFTGSV
+515 
-524 PTGFTVGTTYYILTG
+524 
-539 ASSSTITV
+539 ITV
-547 SLTVGGAAVVAG
+547 SAA
-559 GAGSGVMAYSSTS
+559 SWRS
-572 SVATLSNANGGAAV
+572 AAV

-640 GGGIYYWNPTGGFT
+640 GGGIYYWNPTGGFS

-770 GKHAACQLGGNV
+770 GKHAACQLSGNV

-895 AGTAIVSSM
+895 AGSAIVSSM

>member
-29 AFGRFRDGLFQKIG
+29 AFGRFRDNLFQKIG

-62 QDLNSLGHLAVG
+62 QDLNSVGHLAVG

-113 VIDASLTG
+113 IIDASLTG

-133 PISVGGLILSGF
+133 PVSVGGLILSGF
-145 YSIVV
+145 YSIIA

-170 NNAGAVP
+170 NNGGAVP
-177 TFTTVSGSAV
+177 TFKTTSGSAV
-187 VTVNLTAHGLV
+187 VEVGLIAHGLA
-198 NNDTINFPISTTA
+198 NNDTINFPIATTA
-211 NGVVIVG
+211 NGITIVG
-218 SYVATVASDAN
+218 SYVATVASDADK
-229 TFTITGSAQATANG
+229 FTITGNAQATASS

-261 PAAAGAAYG
+261 PAAAGAGYG
-270 TGVTAP
+270 TGTTYP
-276 VTFVNGSSNIR
+276 VTFTN
-287 SSSATLP
+287 SSANVGGTGLP
-294 ITVGTPCSFTFSL
+294 TSSGTPCSFT
-307 FVTFTNGS
+307 
-315 ANITNTDPLIPL
+315 
-327 PTTTNAPVTF
+327 
-337 LTTSGLPTNFAINT
+337 
-351 TYYILAGATTS
+351 
-362 LINVSASPSGAA
+362 
-374 VVAGSAGSGDSIMSY
+374 
-389 ITTTGALPTNFAP
+389 TTGTLPTNFAP

-431 TGAVPIGFDVGNTYY
+431 TGALPIGFDVGNTYY

-456 TVSASVGGTA
+456 TVAASVGGAA
-466 IVARSAGGSGT
+466 IVAGSAGGSGT
-477 MAYNNTFFTLPAGAS
+477 MAYNNTFFTLGGTS
-492 SVTFTNSSANITGVV
+492 SI
-507 SDLPTTVN
+507 
-515 TPVTFTGSV
+515 
-524 PTGFTVGTTYYILTG
+524 
-539 ASSSTITV
+539 ITV
-547 SLTVGGAAVVAG
+547 SAA
-559 GAGSGVMAYSSTS
+559 S
-572 SVATLSNANGGAAV
+572 GGAAV

-640 GGGIYYWNPTGGFT
+640 GGGIYYWNPTGGFS

-770 GKHAACQLGGNV
+770 GKHAACQLSGNV

-856 TWDYGVLS
+856 TWDYGSLS

-895 AGTAIVSSM
+895 AGSAIISSM

>member
-62 QDLNSLGHLAVG
+62 QDLNSVGHLAVG

-87 NVLTPQQLTTNPAVN
+87 NVLTPQQVTTNPAVN
-102 FSTVSGTKLVT
+102 FSTSTSQPNPKLVT

-145 YSIVV
+145 YSIIE

-159 ITASKN
+159 IAAAKN
-165 ATATV
+165 ATSTV
-170 NNAGAVP
+170 NNGGAVP
-177 TFTTVSGSAV
+177 TFKTTSGSAV
-187 VTVNLTAHGLV
+187 VEVGLTAHGLA
-198 NNDTINFPISTTA
+198 NNDTINFPIATYVGGGTTA
-211 NGVVIVG
+211 TVTFTNGSPTITGTGIPSVAGSPITFTTSGSLPTNFSTGTTYFILSGATTDISGITSVTVSSIIGGTAIIAGSAGSGTQTMVYGYITIVG
-218 SYVATVASDAN
+218 SYVATVASDADK
-229 TFTITGSAQATANG
+229 FTITGNAQATASS

-261 PAAAGAAYG
+261 PAAAGAGYG
-270 TGVTAP
+270 TGTTYP
-276 VTFVNGSSNIR
+276 VTFTN
-287 SSSATLP
+287 SSADVDGTGLP
-294 ITVGTPCSFTFSL
+294 TSSGTPCSFT
-307 FVTFTNGS
+307 
-315 ANITNTDPLIPL
+315 
-327 PTTTNAPVTF
+327 
-337 LTTSGLPTNFAINT
+337 
-351 TYYILAGATTS
+351 
-362 LINVSASPSGAA
+362 
-374 VVAGSAGSGDSIMSY
+374 
-389 ITTTGALPTNFAP
+389 TTGTLPTNFAP
-402 LTKSVTFT
+402 LTTSVTFA
-410 NSSANISGSGLP
+410 NSSADISGSGLP
-422 TTAGALVTF
+422 TTEGALVTF
-431 TGAVPIGFDVGNTYY
+431 TGALPIGFDVGNTYY

-456 TVSASVGGTA
+456 TVAASVGGTA
-466 IVARSAGGSGT
+466 IVAGSAGGSGT
-477 MAYNNTFFTLPAGAS
+477 MAYNNTFFTLGGTS
-492 SVTFTNSSANITGVV
+492 SI
-507 SDLPTTVN
+507 
-515 TPVTFTGSV
+515 
-524 PTGFTVGTTYYILTG
+524 
-539 ASSSTITV
+539 ITV
-547 SLTVGGAAVVAG
+547 SAA
-559 GAGSGVMAYSSTS
+559 S
-572 SVATLSNANGGAAV
+572 GGAAV

-640 GGGIYYWNPTGGFT
+640 GGGIYYWNPTGGFS
-654 TLVNILTAPV
+654 TLVNILTAPA

-770 GKHAACQLGGNV
+770 GKHAACQLSGNV

-895 AGTAIVSSM
+895 AGSAIVSSM

>member
-62 QDLNSLGHLAVG
+62 QDLNSVGHLAVG

-87 NVLTPQQLTTNPAVN
+87 NVLTPQQVTTNPAVN

-113 VIDASLTG
+113 IIDASLTG

-145 YSIVV
+145 YSIIA
-150 PIASATSYT
+150 PIVSATSYT

-170 NNAGAVP
+170 NNGGAVP

-198 NNDTINFPISTTA
+198 NNDTINFPISTSA
-211 NGVVIVG
+211 NGITIVG
-218 SYVATVASDAN
+218 SYVATVASDADK
-229 TFTITGSAQATANG
+229 FTITGNAQATASS

-270 TGVTAP
+270 TGTTYP
-276 VTFVNGSSNIR
+276 VTFTN
-287 SSSATLP
+287 SSANVGGTGLP
-294 ITVGTPCSFTFSL
+294 TSSGTPCSF
-307 FVTFTNGS
+307 
-315 ANITNTDPLIPL
+315 
-327 PTTTNAPVTF
+327 
-337 LTTSGLPTNFAINT
+337 
-351 TYYILAGATTS
+351 
-362 LINVSASPSGAA
+362 
-374 VVAGSAGSGDSIMSY
+374 
-389 ITTTGALPTNFAP
+389 TTTGALPTNFAP

-431 TGAVPIGFDVGNTYY
+431 TGALPIGFDVGNTYY
-446 ILSGGSSSTI
+446 ILPGGSSSTI
-456 TVSASVGGTA
+456 TVAASVGGTA
-466 IVARSAGGSGT
+466 IVAGSAGGSGT
-477 MAYNNTFFTLPAGAS
+477 MAYNNTFFTLGGTS
-492 SVTFTNSSANITGVV
+492 SI
-507 SDLPTTVN
+507 
-515 TPVTFTGSV
+515 
-524 PTGFTVGTTYYILTG
+524 
-539 ASSSTITV
+539 ITV
-547 SLTVGGAAVVAG
+547 SAASGGAAI
-559 GAGSGVMAYSSTS
+559 
-572 SVATLSNANGGAAV
+572 

-640 GGGIYYWNPTGGFT
+640 GGGIYYWNPTGGFS

-770 GKHAACQLGGNV
+770 GKHAACQLSGNV

-856 TWDYGVLS
+856 TWDYGSLS

-877 IAASPDSYIWQ
+877 IAASPDSYIWK

-895 AGTAIVSSM
+895 AGSAIVSSM

>member
-62 QDLNSLGHLAVG
+62 QDLNSVGHLAVG

-87 NVLTPQQLTTNPAVN
+87 NVLTPQQVTTNPAVN

-113 VIDASLTG
+113 IIDASLTG

-133 PISVGGLILSGF
+133 PVSVGGLILSGF
-145 YSIVV
+145 YSIIA

-159 ITASKN
+159 ITAAKN
-165 ATATV
+165 ATSTV
-170 NNAGAVP
+170 NNGGAVP
-177 TFTTVSGSAV
+177 TFKTTSGSAV
-187 VTVNLTAHGLV
+187 VEVGLIAHGLA
-198 NNDTINFPISTTA
+198 NNDTINFPIATTA
-211 NGVVIVG
+211 NGITIVG
-218 SYVATVASDAN
+218 SYVATVASDADK
-229 TFTITGSAQATANG
+229 FTISGNTQATSSG

-261 PAAAGAAYG
+261 PAAAGAAFG
-270 TGVTAP
+270 TGTTYP
-276 VTFVNGSSNIR
+276 VTFTN
-287 SSSATLP
+287 SSANVGGTGLP
-294 ITVGTPCSFTFSL
+294 TSAGIPCSFT
-307 FVTFTNGS
+307 
-315 ANITNTDPLIPL
+315 
-327 PTTTNAPVTF
+327 
-337 LTTSGLPTNFAINT
+337 
-351 TYYILAGATTS
+351 
-362 LINVSASPSGAA
+362 
-374 VVAGSAGSGDSIMSY
+374 
-389 ITTTGALPTNFAP
+389 TTGTLPTNFAP
-402 LTKSVTFT
+402 LTTSVTFT
-410 NSSANISGSGLP
+410 NSSANISGSSLP

-431 TGAVPIGFDVGNTYY
+431 TGALPIGFDVGNTYY

-456 TVSASVGGTA
+456 TVAASVGGTA
-466 IVARSAGGSGT
+466 IVAGSAGGSGT
-477 MAYNNTFFTLPAGAS
+477 MAYNNTFFTLGGTS
-492 SVTFTNSSANITGVV
+492 SI
-507 SDLPTTVN
+507 
-515 TPVTFTGSV
+515 
-524 PTGFTVGTTYYILTG
+524 
-539 ASSSTITV
+539 ITV
-547 SLTVGGAAVVAG
+547 SAA
-559 GAGSGVMAYSSTS
+559 S
-572 SVATLSNANGGAAV
+572 GGAAV
-586 VAGSAGSGTH
+586 VAGSAGSGSH

-640 GGGIYYWNPTGGFT
+640 GGGIYYWNPTGGFS

-770 GKHAACQLGGNV
+770 GKHAACQLSGNV

-856 TWDYGVLS
+856 TWDYGSLS

-895 AGTAIVSSM
+895 AGSAIVSSM

-975 RLVAMKFESSDLGSF
+975 RLVAMKFVSSDLGSF

>member
-62 QDLNSLGHLAVG
+62 QDLNSVGHLAVG

-133 PISVGGLILSGF
+133 PVSVGGLILSGF

-170 NNAGAVP
+170 NNGGAVP

-270 TGVTAP
+270 TGTTYP
-276 VTFVNGSSNIR
+276 VTFTN
-287 SSSATLP
+287 SSANVGGTGLP
-294 ITVGTPCSFTFSL
+294 TSSGTPCSF
-307 FVTFTNGS
+307 
-315 ANITNTDPLIPL
+315 
-327 PTTTNAPVTF
+327 
-337 LTTSGLPTNFAINT
+337 
-351 TYYILAGATTS
+351 
-362 LINVSASPSGAA
+362 
-374 VVAGSAGSGDSIMSY
+374 
-389 ITTTGALPTNFAP
+389 TTTGALPTNFAP

-410 NSSANISGSGLP
+410 NSSADISGSGLP

-431 TGAVPIGFDVGNTYY
+431 TGALPIGFDVGNTYY

-466 IVARSAGGSGT
+466 IVAGSAGGSGT
-477 MAYNNTFFTLPAGAS
+477 MAYNNTFFTLGGTS
-492 SVTFTNSSANITGVV
+492 SI
-507 SDLPTTVN
+507 
-515 TPVTFTGSV
+515 
-524 PTGFTVGTTYYILTG
+524 
-539 ASSSTITV
+539 ITV
-547 SLTVGGAAVVAG
+547 SAA
-559 GAGSGVMAYSSTS
+559 S
-572 SVATLSNANGGAAV
+572 GGAAV

-611 TPGTQT
+611 SPGTQT

-791 MFGGSGVQVIPCPI
+791 MFAGSGVQVIPCPI

-813 DTANIY
+813 DNANIY

>member
-29 AFGRFRDGLFQKIG
+29 SFGRFRDGLFQKIG

-87 NVLTPQQLTTNPAVN
+87 NVLTPQQVTTNPAVN
-102 FSTVSGTKLVT
+102 FSTIISTKAVT
-113 VIDASLTG
+113 IIDASLTG

-159 ITASKN
+159 ITAAKN
-165 ATATV
+165 ATSTV
-170 NNAGAVP
+170 NNGGAVP
-177 TFTTVSGSAV
+177 TFKTTSGSAV
-187 VTVNLTAHGLV
+187 VEVGLIAHGLA
-198 NNDTINFPISTTA
+198 NNDTINFPIATTA
-211 NGVVIVG
+211 NGITIVG
-218 SYVATVASDAN
+218 SYVATVASDADK
-229 TFTITGSAQATANG
+229 FTITGNAQATADS

-261 PAAAGAAYG
+261 PASAGAAYG
-270 TGVTAP
+270 TGT
-276 VTFVNGSSNIR
+276 
-287 SSSATLP
+287 
-294 ITVGTPCSFTFSL
+294 
-307 FVTFTNGS
+307 
-315 ANITNTDPLIPL
+315 
-327 PTTTNAPVTF
+327 
-337 LTTSGLPTNFAINT
+337 
-351 TYYILAGATTS
+351 
-362 LINVSASPSGAA
+362 
-374 VVAGSAGSGDSIMSY
+374 
-389 ITTTGALPTNFAP
+389 
-402 LTKSVTFT
+402 
-410 NSSANISGSGLP
+410 
-422 TTAGALVTF
+422 
-431 TGAVPIGFDVGNTYY
+431 
-446 ILSGGSSSTI
+446 
-456 TVSASVGGTA
+456 
-466 IVARSAGGSGT
+466 
-477 MAYNNTFFTLPAGAS
+477 
-492 SVTFTNSSANITGVV
+492 
-507 SDLPTTVN
+507 
-515 TPVTFTGSV
+515 
-524 PTGFTVGTTYYILTG
+524 
-539 ASSSTITV
+539 
-547 SLTVGGAAVVAG
+547 
-559 GAGSGVMAYSSTS
+559 
-572 SVATLSNANGGAAV
+572 
-586 VAGSAGSGTH
+586 
-596 TLNIGFGSGTYGFGI
+596 FGSGTYGFGI

-895 AGTAIVSSM
+895 AGSAIVSSM

>member
-62 QDLNSLGHLAVG
+62 QDLNSVGHLAVG

-87 NVLTPQQLTTNPAVN
+87 NVLTPQQVTTNPAVN
-102 FSTVSGTKLVT
+102 FSTSTSQPNPKLVT

-133 PISVGGLILSGF
+133 PVSVGGLILSGF
-145 YSIVV
+145 YSIIA

-159 ITASKN
+159 IAAAKN
-165 ATATV
+165 ATSTV
-170 NNAGAVP
+170 NNGGAVP
-177 TFTTVSGSAV
+177 TFKTTSGSAV
-187 VTVNLTAHGLV
+187 VEVGLTAHGLA
-198 NNDTINFPISTTA
+198 NNDTINFPIATTA
-211 NGVVIVG
+211 NGITIVG
-218 SYVATVASDAN
+218 SYVATVASDADK
-229 TFTITGSAQATANG
+229 FTITGNAQATASS

-261 PAAAGAAYG
+261 PAAAGAGYG
-270 TGVTAP
+270 TGTTYP
-276 VTFVNGSSNIR
+276 VTFTN
-287 SSSATLP
+287 SSANVGGTGLP
-294 ITVGTPCSFTFSL
+294 TSAGIPCSFT
-307 FVTFTNGS
+307 
-315 ANITNTDPLIPL
+315 
-327 PTTTNAPVTF
+327 
-337 LTTSGLPTNFAINT
+337 
-351 TYYILAGATTS
+351 
-362 LINVSASPSGAA
+362 
-374 VVAGSAGSGDSIMSY
+374 
-389 ITTTGALPTNFAP
+389 TTGTLPTNFAP
-402 LTKSVTFT
+402 LTTSVTFT
-410 NSSANISGSGLP
+410 NSSANISGSSLP

-431 TGAVPIGFDVGNTYY
+431 TGALPIGFDVGNTYY

-456 TVSASVGGTA
+456 TVAASVGGAA
-466 IVARSAGGSGT
+466 IVAGSAGGSGT
-477 MAYNNTFFTLPAGAS
+477 MAYNNTFFTLGGTS
-492 SVTFTNSSANITGVV
+492 SI
-507 SDLPTTVN
+507 
-515 TPVTFTGSV
+515 
-524 PTGFTVGTTYYILTG
+524 
-539 ASSSTITV
+539 ITV
-547 SLTVGGAAVVAG
+547 SAA
-559 GAGSGVMAYSSTS
+559 S
-572 SVATLSNANGGAAV
+572 GGAAV

-640 GGGIYYWNPTGGFT
+640 GGGIYYWNPTGGFS

-683 TVAQNIGVQQDPLLV
+683 TVAENIGVQQDPLLV
-698 AWSDIGDFEAWTPLT
+698 AWSDIGDFAAWTPLT

-770 GKHAACQLGGNV
+770 GKHAACQLSGNV

-844 PNRYVKYNTLER
+844 PNRYVKYNTLEK

-895 AGTAIVSSM
+895 AGSAIVSSM

>member
-18 PTLNEAGISQS
+18 PALNEAGISQS
-29 AFGRFRDGLFQKIG
+29 SFGRFRDGLFQKIG
-43 GWAQYFFYNAGI
+43 GWTQYFFYNAGI

-62 QDLNSLGHLAVG
+62 QDLNSVGHLAVG
-74 TTSSFGVITSGAV
+74 TMSSFGVITSGEV

-145 YSIVV
+145 YSIIE

-170 NNAGAVP
+170 NNGGAVP
-177 TFTTVSGSAV
+177 TFETTSGFSV
-187 VTVNLTAHGLV
+187 IEVGLIAHGLA
-198 NNDTINFPISTTA
+198 NNDTINFPIATTA
-211 NGVVIVG
+211 NGITIVG
-218 SYVATVASDAN
+218 SYVATVTVDLD
-229 TFTITGSAQATANG
+229 TFTITGNAQATASS

-270 TGVTAP
+270 TGTTYP
-276 VTFVNGSSNIR
+276 VTFTNTSANIGGTGLPT
-287 SSSATLP
+287 SAG
-294 ITVGTPCSFTFSL
+294 IPCSFT
-307 FVTFTNGS
+307 
-315 ANITNTDPLIPL
+315 
-327 PTTTNAPVTF
+327 TTGT
-337 LTTSGLPTNFAINT
+337 LPTNF
-351 TYYILAGATTS
+351 G
-362 LINVSASPSGAA
+362 
-374 VVAGSAGSGDSIMSY
+374 
-389 ITTTGALPTNFAP
+389 P
-402 LTKSVTFT
+402 LTTSVTFT

-431 TGAVPIGFDVGNTYY
+431 SGALPIGFDVGNTYY
-446 ILSGGSSSTI
+446 ILSGGSSSII
-456 TVSASVGGTA
+456 TVAASVGGTA
-466 IVARSAGGSGT
+466 IVAGSAGGSGT
-477 MAYNNTFFTLPAGAS
+477 MAYNNTFFTLGGTS
-492 SVTFTNSSANITGVV
+492 SI
-507 SDLPTTVN
+507 
-515 TPVTFTGSV
+515 
-524 PTGFTVGTTYYILTG
+524 
-539 ASSSTITV
+539 ITV
-547 SLTVGGAAVVAG
+547 SAA
-559 GAGSGVMAYSSTS
+559 S
-572 SVATLSNANGGAAV
+572 GGAAV

-596 TLNIGFGSGTYGFGI
+596 TLGIGFGSGTYGFGI
-611 TPGTQT
+611 TAGTQT

-640 GGGIYYWNPTGGFT
+640 GGGIYYWNPTGGFS

-741 TDLDMWS
+741 TDLDMWL

-835 FPASAGSGE
+835 FPASSGLGE

-864 RTAWIDQSVLGPP
+864 RTAWIDQSVLGQP

-895 AGTAIVSSM
+895 AGAAIASSM

-928 YGLYGGSQGASIQVT
+928 YGLYGGSQGASIQIT

>member
-62 QDLNSLGHLAVG
+62 QDLNSVGHLAVG

-87 NVLTPQQLTTNPAVN
+87 NVLTPQQVTTNPAVN

-113 VIDASLTG
+113 IIDASLTG

-145 YSIVV
+145 YSIIA
-150 PIASATSYT
+150 PIVSATSYT

-170 NNAGAVP
+170 NNGGAVP

-198 NNDTINFPISTTA
+198 NNDTINFPISTSA
-211 NGVVIVG
+211 NGITIVG
-218 SYVATVASDAN
+218 SYVATVASDADK
-229 TFTITGSAQATANG
+229 FTITGNAQATASS

-252 QLLYTITAG
+252 QLLYTITLG

-270 TGVTAP
+270 TGTTYP
-276 VTFVNGSSNIR
+276 VTFTN
-287 SSSATLP
+287 SSANVGGTGLP
-294 ITVGTPCSFTFSL
+294 TSSGTPCSFT
-307 FVTFTNGS
+307 
-315 ANITNTDPLIPL
+315 
-327 PTTTNAPVTF
+327 
-337 LTTSGLPTNFAINT
+337 
-351 TYYILAGATTS
+351 
-362 LINVSASPSGAA
+362 
-374 VVAGSAGSGDSIMSY
+374 
-389 ITTTGALPTNFAP
+389 TTGTLPTNFAP

-431 TGAVPIGFDVGNTYY
+431 TGALPIGFDVGNTYY
-446 ILSGGSSSTI
+446 ILPGGSSSTI
-456 TVSASVGGTA
+456 TVAASVGGTA
-466 IVARSAGGSGT
+466 IVAGSAGGSGT
-477 MAYNNTFFTLPAGAS
+477 MAYNNTFFTLGGTS
-492 SVTFTNSSANITGVV
+492 SI
-507 SDLPTTVN
+507 
-515 TPVTFTGSV
+515 
-524 PTGFTVGTTYYILTG
+524 
-539 ASSSTITV
+539 ITV
-547 SLTVGGAAVVAG
+547 SAA
-559 GAGSGVMAYSSTS
+559 S
-572 SVATLSNANGGAAV
+572 GGAAV

-596 TLNIGFGSGTYGFGI
+596 TLGIGFGSGTYGFGI

-640 GGGIYYWNPTGGFT
+640 GGGIYYWNPTGGFS

-770 GKHAACQLGGNV
+770 GKHAACQLSGNV

-856 TWDYGVLS
+856 TWDYGSLS

-877 IAASPDSYIWQ
+877 IAASPDSYIWK

-895 AGTAIVSSM
+895 AGSAIVSSM

>member
-29 AFGRFRDGLFQKIG
+29 SFGRFRDGLFQKIG

-87 NVLTPQQLTTNPAVN
+87 NVLTPQQVTTNPAVN
-102 FSTVSGTKLVT
+102 FSTIISTKAVT
-113 VIDASLTG
+113 IIDASLTG

-170 NNAGAVP
+170 NNGGAVP
-177 TFTTVSGSAV
+177 TFKTTSGSAV
-187 VTVNLTAHGLV
+187 VEVGLIAHGLA
-198 NNDTINFPISTTA
+198 NNDTINFPIATTA
-211 NGVVIVG
+211 NGITIVG
-218 SYVATVASDAN
+218 SYVATVASDADK
-229 TFTITGSAQATANG
+229 FTITGNAQATADS

-261 PAAAGAAYG
+261 PASAGAAYG
-270 TGVTAP
+270 TGT
-276 VTFVNGSSNIR
+276 
-287 SSSATLP
+287 
-294 ITVGTPCSFTFSL
+294 
-307 FVTFTNGS
+307 
-315 ANITNTDPLIPL
+315 
-327 PTTTNAPVTF
+327 
-337 LTTSGLPTNFAINT
+337 
-351 TYYILAGATTS
+351 
-362 LINVSASPSGAA
+362 
-374 VVAGSAGSGDSIMSY
+374 
-389 ITTTGALPTNFAP
+389 
-402 LTKSVTFT
+402 
-410 NSSANISGSGLP
+410 
-422 TTAGALVTF
+422 
-431 TGAVPIGFDVGNTYY
+431 
-446 ILSGGSSSTI
+446 
-456 TVSASVGGTA
+456 
-466 IVARSAGGSGT
+466 
-477 MAYNNTFFTLPAGAS
+477 
-492 SVTFTNSSANITGVV
+492 
-507 SDLPTTVN
+507 
-515 TPVTFTGSV
+515 
-524 PTGFTVGTTYYILTG
+524 
-539 ASSSTITV
+539 
-547 SLTVGGAAVVAG
+547 
-559 GAGSGVMAYSSTS
+559 
-572 SVATLSNANGGAAV
+572 
-586 VAGSAGSGTH
+586 
-596 TLNIGFGSGTYGFGI
+596 FGSGTYGFGI

-895 AGTAIVSSM
+895 AGSAIVSSM

>member
-18 PTLNEAGISQS
+18 PALNEAGISQS

-43 GWAQYFFYNAGI
+43 GWAQYFFYNSGI
-55 PRALHAW
+55 PRAIHAW
-62 QDLNSLGHLAVG
+62 QDLNSVGHLAVG

-102 FSTVSGTKLVT
+102 FSTVSGTSAVT

-133 PISVGGLILSGF
+133 PVSVGGLILSGF
-145 YSIVV
+145 YSIIA
-150 PIASATSYT
+150 PIASTTSYT
-159 ITASKN
+159 ITAAQN
-165 ATATV
+165 ATSTV
-170 NNAGAVP
+170 NNGGEVP
-177 TFTTVSGSAV
+177 TFTTVSGAAV
-187 VTVNLTAHGLV
+187 VTVNLTAHGLA
-198 NNDTINFPISTTA
+198 NNDTINFPIATTA
-211 NGVVIVG
+211 NGITIVG
-218 SYVATVASDAN
+218 SYVATVASDADK
-229 TFTITGSAQATANG
+229 FTITGNAQATASS

-252 QLLYTITAG
+252 QLLYTITLG

-270 TGVTAP
+270 TGTTYP
-276 VTFVNGSSNIR
+276 VTFTN
-287 SSSATLP
+287 SSANVGGTGLP
-294 ITVGTPCSFTFSL
+294 TSVGTPCSF
-307 FVTFTNGS
+307 
-315 ANITNTDPLIPL
+315 
-327 PTTTNAPVTF
+327 
-337 LTTSGLPTNFAINT
+337 
-351 TYYILAGATTS
+351 
-362 LINVSASPSGAA
+362 
-374 VVAGSAGSGDSIMSY
+374 
-389 ITTTGALPTNFAP
+389 TTTGALPTNFAP
-402 LTKSVTFT
+402 LTASVTFT
-410 NSSANISGSGLP
+410 NGSANISGSGLP

-431 TGAVPIGFDVGNTYY
+431 SGALPIGFDVGNTYY
-446 ILSGGSSSTI
+446 ILSGGSSTTI
-456 TVSASVGGTA
+456 TVAASVGGTA
-466 IVARSAGGSGT
+466 IVAGSAGGSGT
-477 MAYNNTFFTLPAGAS
+477 MAYNNTFFTLGGTS
-492 SVTFTNSSANITGVV
+492 SI
-507 SDLPTTVN
+507 
-515 TPVTFTGSV
+515 
-524 PTGFTVGTTYYILTG
+524 
-539 ASSSTITV
+539 ITV
-547 SLTVGGAAVVAG
+547 SAA
-559 GAGSGVMAYSSTS
+559 S
-572 SVATLSNANGGAAV
+572 GGAAV

-596 TLNIGFGSGTYGFGI
+596 TLGIGFGSGTYGFGI

-640 GGGIYYWNPTGGFT
+640 GGGIYYWNPTGGFS
-654 TLVNILTAPV
+654 TLVNILTAPA

-730 GIQGPQNGLIW
+730 GIQGPQNGMIW

-770 GKHAACQLGGNV
+770 GKHAACQLSGNV

-791 MFGGSGVQVIPCPI
+791 MFGNSGVQVIPCPI

-864 RTAWIDQSVLGPP
+864 RTAWIDQSVLGQP

-895 AGTAIVSSM
+895 AGTAIVSTM

-975 RLVAMKFESSDLGSF
+975 RLVAMKFESSDTGSF

>member
-62 QDLNSLGHLAVG
+62 QDLNSVGHLAVG

-87 NVLTPQQLTTNPAVN
+87 NVLTPQQVTTNPAVN

-113 VIDASLTG
+113 IIDASLTG

-145 YSIVV
+145 YSIIA
-150 PIASATSYT
+150 PIVSATSYT

-170 NNAGAVP
+170 NNGGAVP

-198 NNDTINFPISTTA
+198 NNDTINFPISTSA
-211 NGVVIVG
+211 NGITIVG
-218 SYVATVASDAN
+218 SYVATVASDADK
-229 TFTITGSAQATANG
+229 FTITGNAQATASS

-252 QLLYTITAG
+252 QLLYMITAG

-270 TGVTAP
+270 TGTTYP
-276 VTFVNGSSNIR
+276 VTFTN
-287 SSSATLP
+287 SSANVGGTGLP
-294 ITVGTPCSFTFSL
+294 TSSGTPCSF
-307 FVTFTNGS
+307 
-315 ANITNTDPLIPL
+315 
-327 PTTTNAPVTF
+327 
-337 LTTSGLPTNFAINT
+337 
-351 TYYILAGATTS
+351 
-362 LINVSASPSGAA
+362 
-374 VVAGSAGSGDSIMSY
+374 
-389 ITTTGALPTNFAP
+389 TTTGALPTNFAP

-456 TVSASVGGTA
+456 TVAASVGGTA
-466 IVARSAGGSGT
+466 IVAGSAGGSGT
-477 MAYNNTFFTLPAGAS
+477 MAYNNTFFTLGGTS
-492 SVTFTNSSANITGVV
+492 SI
-507 SDLPTTVN
+507 
-515 TPVTFTGSV
+515 
-524 PTGFTVGTTYYILTG
+524 
-539 ASSSTITV
+539 ITV
-547 SLTVGGAAVVAG
+547 SAA
-559 GAGSGVMAYSSTS
+559 S
-572 SVATLSNANGGAAV
+572 GGAAV

-596 TLNIGFGSGTYGFGI
+596 TLGIGFGSGTYGFGI

-640 GGGIYYWNPTGGFT
+640 GGGIYYWNPTGGFS

-770 GKHAACQLGGNV
+770 GKHAACQLSGNV

-856 TWDYGVLS
+856 TWDYGSLS

-877 IAASPDSYIWQ
+877 IAASPDSYIWK

-895 AGTAIVSSM
+895 AGSAIVSSM

>member
-29 AFGRFRDGLFQKIG
+29 SFGRFRDGLFQKIG

-62 QDLNSLGHLAVG
+62 QDLNSVGHLAVG

-102 FSTVSGTKLVT
+102 FSTSTSQPNPKLVT

-145 YSIVV
+145 YSIIA
-150 PIASATSYT
+150 PIVSATSYT
-159 ITASKN
+159 IAAAKN
-165 ATATV
+165 ATSTV
-170 NNAGAVP
+170 NNGGAVP
-177 TFTTVSGSAV
+177 TFKTTSGSAV
-187 VTVNLTAHGLV
+187 VEVGLIAHGLA
-198 NNDTINFPISTTA
+198 NNDTINFPIATTA
-211 NGVVIVG
+211 NGITIVG
-218 SYVATVASDAN
+218 SYVATVASDADK
-229 TFTITGSAQATANG
+229 FTITGNAQATASS

-261 PAAAGAAYG
+261 PAAAGAGYG
-270 TGVTAP
+270 TGTTYP
-276 VTFVNGSSNIR
+276 VTFTN
-287 SSSATLP
+287 SSANVGGTGLP
-294 ITVGTPCSFTFSL
+294 TSAGIPCSFT
-307 FVTFTNGS
+307 
-315 ANITNTDPLIPL
+315 
-327 PTTTNAPVTF
+327 
-337 LTTSGLPTNFAINT
+337 
-351 TYYILAGATTS
+351 
-362 LINVSASPSGAA
+362 
-374 VVAGSAGSGDSIMSY
+374 
-389 ITTTGALPTNFAP
+389 TTGTLPTNFAP
-402 LTKSVTFT
+402 LTTSVTFT
-410 NSSANISGSGLP
+410 NSSANISGSSLP

-431 TGAVPIGFDVGNTYY
+431 TGALPIGFDVGNTYY

-456 TVSASVGGTA
+456 TVAASVGGAA
-466 IVARSAGGSGT
+466 IVAGSAGGSGT
-477 MAYNNTFFTLPAGAS
+477 MAYNNTFFTLGGTS
-492 SVTFTNSSANITGVV
+492 SI
-507 SDLPTTVN
+507 
-515 TPVTFTGSV
+515 
-524 PTGFTVGTTYYILTG
+524 
-539 ASSSTITV
+539 ITV
-547 SLTVGGAAVVAG
+547 SAA
-559 GAGSGVMAYSSTS
+559 S
-572 SVATLSNANGGAAV
+572 GGAAV

-640 GGGIYYWNPTGGFT
+640 GGGIYYWNPTGGFS

-683 TVAQNIGVQQDPLLV
+683 TVAENIGVQQDPLLV
-698 AWSDIGDFEAWTPLT
+698 AWSDIGDFAAWTPLT

-770 GKHAACQLGGNV
+770 GKHAACQLSGNV

-895 AGTAIVSSM
+895 AGLAIVSSM